1 MTTTVG
7 NRGQFKRNN
16 KSFFRIVWCVLLGLV
31 SALMARYIL
40 VGINDML
47 AVGRDSVAVQIEI
60 PEEASVWEIADIFQ
74 KNGLIC
80 EKEFFVLYAVAT
92 KSGDKFSG
100 GFYEL
105 NAGMDYQA
113 LLNHIKNKA
122 NIRNVVDVTFTEGM
136 NVVECAELLDKN
148 EVCSKEIFLKLCNSN
163 EFDKDFTFLKN
174 IDNPTERIYKLEGYL
189 FPDTYKFYRGED
201 ASGVIHK
208 ILVNYKKQIMQKSN
222 IEGFETKV
230 SIKELAEEKRIS
242 VETLLNIASLI
253 QAEAADKADMYKV
266 SSVIHNR
273 LSTLKSGGKN
283 AFGEF
288 SMNYLRIDATVYYPY
303 RSKKAIPKE
312 LSKKFVGF
320 YDTYKIQGLPPGPI
334 CNPGMDAI
342 MAALNPD
349 KTDYYY
355 YCHSAD
361 GTAYYAK
368 TNDVH
373 VSNLKKAGLA

>member
-1 MTTTVG
+1 MTTTDES
-7 NRGQFKRNN
+7 RRCFKRSN
-16 KSFFRIVWCVLLGLV
+16 KGFFMIVWFVFLGLV
-31 SALMARYIL
+31 SALFARYIL
-40 VGINDML
+40 TGINDML
-47 AVGRDSVAVQIEI
+47 AVGRDSMTIQIEI
-60 PEEASVWEIADIFQ
+60 PEGASIGEISDIFK
-74 KNGLIC
+74 KNGLIS
-80 EKEFFVLYAVAT
+80 EKEFFMLYAIAT

-122 NIRNVVDVTFTEGM
+122 NIRSVVDITFTEGM
-136 NVVECAELLDKN
+136 NVAECAELLDKN
-148 EVCSKEIFLKLCNSN
+148 EICSKEVFLKLCKSN
-163 EFDKDFTFLKN
+163 EFDNDFPFLKN
-174 IDNPTERIYKLEGYL
+174 ISNPTERIYKLEGYL
-189 FPDTYKFYRGED
+189 FPDTYKFYHGED

-208 ILVNYKKQIMQKSN
+208 ILVNYKKHIIQKSS
-222 IEGFETKV
+222 IEGYDAKV
-230 SIKELAEEKRIS
+230 SVKELAEAKGIS
-242 VETLLNIASLI
+242 AENLLNIASLI

-273 LSTLKSGGKN
+273 LSTLNSGGKN

-288 SMNYLRIDATVYYPY
+288 SMNHLRIDATVYYPY
-303 RSKKAIPKE
+303 RSKKAVPKE
-312 LSKKFVGF
+312 LSKKFVGL
-320 YDTYKIQGLPPGPI
+320 YDTYKIEGLPPGPI

-342 MAALNPD
+342 MAALNPA

-368 TNDVH
+368 TSEAH

>member
-1 MTTTVG
+1 MTTTAEP
-7 NRGQFKRNN
+7 RGRFKRSN
-16 KSFFRIVWCVLLGLV
+16 KNFFRIVWFVLLGLV
-31 SALMARYIL
+31 SALLARYVL
-40 VGINDML
+40 TGINDML

-60 PEEASVWEIADIFQ
+60 PEGASVWEIADIFQ

-92 KSGDKFSG
+92 KSGNKFSG

-122 NIRNVVDVTFTEGM
+122 NIRHVVDITFTEGM
-136 NVVECAELLDKN
+136 NVAECAELLDKN
-148 EVCSKEIFLKLCNSN
+148 EICSKEVFLKLCKSN
-163 EFDKDFTFLKN
+163 EFDNDFIFLKN
-174 IDNPTERIYKLEGYL
+174 INNPTERIYKLEGYL

-208 ILVNYKKQIMQKSN
+208 ILINYKKHIMQKSN
-222 IEGFETKV
+222 IEGFETEV
-230 SIKELAEEKRIS
+230 SVKELAEAKGIS
-242 VETLLNIASLI
+242 TETLLNIASLI
-253 QAEAADKADMYKV
+253 QAEAANKADMYKV

-273 LSTLKSGGKN
+273 LSTLNSGGKN

-288 SMNYLRIDATVYYPY
+288 SMNHLRIDATVYYPY
-303 RSKKAIPKE
+303 RSKKAVPKE
-312 LSKKFVGF
+312 LSKKFVGL

-342 MAALNPD
+342 MAALNPA

-368 TNDVH
+368 TNDMH

>member
-1 MTTTVG
+1 MTTTAEP
-7 NRGQFKRNN
+7 RGRFKRSN
-16 KSFFRIVWCVLLGLV
+16 KSFFRIVWFVLLGLV
-31 SALMARYIL
+31 SALLARYVL
-40 VGINDML
+40 TGINDML

-60 PEEASVWEIADIFQ
+60 PEGASVWEIADIFQ

-92 KSGDKFSG
+92 KTGNKFSG

-136 NVVECAELLDKN
+136 NVAECAELLDKN
-148 EVCSKEIFLKLCNSN
+148 EICSKEVFLKLCKSN
-163 EFDKDFTFLKN
+163 EFDNDFLFLKN
-174 IDNPTERIYKLEGYL
+174 INNPTERIYKLEGYL

-208 ILVNYKKQIMQKSN
+208 ILVNYKKHIMQKSN

-230 SIKELAEEKRIS
+230 SIKELAEAKGIS
-242 VETLLNIASLI
+242 TETLLNIASLI

-303 RSKKAIPKE
+303 RSKKAIPQE
-312 LSKKFVGF
+312 LSKKFVGL

-342 MAALNPD
+342 IAALNPD

-373 VSNLKKAGLA
+373 VSNLKKAGLV

>member
-1 MTTTVG
+1 MTTTAEP
-7 NRGQFKRNN
+7 RGRFKRSN
-16 KSFFRIVWCVLLGLV
+16 KSFFRIVWFVLLGLV
-31 SALMARYIL
+31 SALLARYVL
-40 VGINDML
+40 TGINDML

-92 KSGDKFSG
+92 KTGNKFSG

-122 NIRNVVDVTFTEGM
+122 NVRNVVDITFTEGM
-136 NVVECAELLDKN
+136 NVAECAELLDKN
-148 EVCSKEIFLKLCNSN
+148 EICSKEVFLKLCKSN
-163 EFDKDFTFLKN
+163 EFDNDFLFLKN
-174 IDNPTERIYKLEGYL
+174 INNPTERIYKLEGYL

-208 ILVNYKKQIMQKSN
+208 ILVNYKKHIMQKSN

-230 SIKELAEEKRIS
+230 SIKELAEAKGIS
-242 VETLLNIASLI
+242 TETLLNIASLI

-273 LSTLKSGGKN
+273 LSTLNSGGKN

-288 SMNYLRIDATVYYPY
+288 SMNHLRIDATVYYPY
-303 RSKKAIPKE
+303 RSKKAVPKE
-312 LSKKFVGF
+312 LSKKFVGL

-342 MAALNPD
+342 MAALNPA

>member
-1 MTTTVG
+1 MTTTAEP
-7 NRGQFKRNN
+7 RGRFKRSN
-16 KSFFRIVWCVLLGLV
+16 KSFFRIVWFVLLGLI
-31 SALMARYIL
+31 SALLARYVL
-40 VGINDML
+40 TGINDML

-60 PEEASVWEIADIFQ
+60 PEGASVWEIADIFK
-74 KNGLIC
+74 KNGLIS
-80 EKEFFVLYAVAT
+80 EKEFFMLYAIAT
-92 KSGDKFSG
+92 KSGNKFSG

-122 NIRNVVDVTFTEGM
+122 NIRNVVDITFTEGM
-136 NVVECAELLDKN
+136 NVAECAEFLDKN
-148 EVCSKEIFLKLCNSN
+148 EICSKEVFLKLCKSN
-163 EFDKDFTFLKN
+163 EFDNDFQFLKN
-174 IDNPTERIYKLEGYL
+174 INNPTERIYKLEGYL

-208 ILVNYKKQIMQKSN
+208 ILVNYKKHIMQKSN
-222 IEGFETKV
+222 IEGFETEV
-230 SIKELAEEKRIS
+230 SVKELAEAKGIS
-242 VETLLNIASLI
+242 TETLLNIASLI
-253 QAEAADKADMYKV
+253 QAEAANKADMYKV

-273 LSTLKSGGKN
+273 LSTLNSGGKN

-288 SMNYLRIDATVYYPY
+288 SMNHLRIDATVYYPY
-303 RSKKAIPKE
+303 RSKKAVPKE
-312 LSKKFVGF
+312 LSKKFVGL

-342 MAALNPD
+342 MAALNPA

-368 TNDVH
+368 TNDMH

>member
-1 MTTTVG
+1 MTTTAEP
-7 NRGQFKRNN
+7 RGRFKRSN
-16 KSFFRIVWCVLLGLV
+16 KSFFRIVWFVLLGLV
-31 SALMARYIL
+31 SALLARYVL
-40 VGINDML
+40 TGINDML

-60 PEEASVWEIADIFQ
+60 PEGASVWEIADIFQ

-92 KSGDKFSG
+92 KTGNKFSG

-122 NIRNVVDVTFTEGM
+122 NVRNVVDITFTEGM
-136 NVVECAELLDKN
+136 NVAECAELLDKN
-148 EVCSKEIFLKLCNSN
+148 EICSKEVFLKLCKSN
-163 EFDKDFTFLKN
+163 EFDNDFLFLKN
-174 IDNPTERIYKLEGYL
+174 INNPTERIYKLEGYL

-208 ILVNYKKQIMQKSN
+208 ILVNYKKHIMQKSN
-222 IEGFETKV
+222 IERFETKV
-230 SIKELAEEKRIS
+230 SIKELAEAKGIS
-242 VETLLNIASLI
+242 TETLLNIASLI

-273 LSTLKSGGKN
+273 LSTLNSGGKN

-288 SMNYLRIDATVYYPY
+288 SMNHLRIDATVYYPY
-303 RSKKAIPKE
+303 RSKKAVPKE
-312 LSKKFVGF
+312 LSKKFVGL

-342 MAALNPD
+342 MAALNPA